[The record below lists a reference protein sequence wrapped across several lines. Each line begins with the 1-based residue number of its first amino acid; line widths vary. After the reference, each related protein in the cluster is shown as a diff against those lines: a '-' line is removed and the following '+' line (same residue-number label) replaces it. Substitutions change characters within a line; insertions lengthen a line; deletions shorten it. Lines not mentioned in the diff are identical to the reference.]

1 MPRSWIGEIG
11 ALRSLTEAEG
21 RAMLSGILLRQC
33 GPPYR
38 LRDARARLFLLST
51 AVLGGQPTMI
61 EVDNRILVMMSVTD
75 LGEIVCGGGLES
87 FFAAAR
93 RVASQGRGRRK
104 VKNR

>member
-1 MPRSWIGEIG
+1 
-11 ALRSLTEAEG
+11 
-21 RAMLSGILLRQC
+21 
-33 GPPYR
+33 
-38 LRDARARLFLLST
+38 
-51 AVLGGQPTMI
+51 MI